1 MNEMVTISRGLR
13 CVYLVCSRAFVANS
27 GGAPRATVQGHNNMS
42 AEFLACVRRGPFA
55 RPTPDEQIEYLLT
68 RVPRTDTRKNFELH
82 SLEHVLSFQR
92 RVQATKRTFLRRN
105 AETPLGVLLDY
116 WDRTE
121 AQQRASRSKRNS
133 PHHSI
138 RVRILRI

>member
-1 MNEMVTISRGLR
+1 
-13 CVYLVCSRAFVANS
+13 
-27 GGAPRATVQGHNNMS
+27 MS

-55 RPTPDEQIEYLLT
+55 RPTTNEKIEYLLT